1 MSRLISIKAQKVV
14 KIVSLFLKDQNKLF
28 KGLFVLTSTTVLLS
42 SRTKEAEDQKLLT
55 SYLKNPPQNMF

>member
-14 KIVSLFLKDQNKLF
+14 KIVSLFLKDQNN